1 MNISNWL
8 LAGGLCAL
16 LVAPPALALEVDR
29 EVMPRIT
36 LGGRLIATLDH
47 VDLETDKGAD
57 DEINLSDSSL
67 LVRLDKRMYDDGVA
81 GAVIG
86 FKEHDEEVVFH
97 QLHAF
102 YWNRDFEV
110 SLGRTRLPNTLLE
123 FPVAR
128 DEDLLD
134 YAYVGNASSN
144 EEFDQLYGSTVS
156 LNWFLDRKIQSLGV
170 WAGTRING
178 EETPT
183 FDNAPDGADSY
194 GGGYVYEQSEDLRYV
209 TWLRHA
215 GLLADRQKVET
226 LGEEEWMTAVIAGAE
241 FNLVMNPQSN
251 WSFAVQ
257 GIANE
262 GIDGLTLANL
272 LDLTDGVANRARAKY
287 RSYVASL
294 RYTAR
299 PNLLTRWQAALTV
312 GYKDYS
318 DFDDAEQTTIAPSLF
333 YRLGQGVDLLAQ
345 YRHTSYGDALGDL
358 TDNVAQVGIAFGLG
372 ATFNDNIGER
382 ASILN
387 LEHGYIQ

>member
-1 MNISNWL
+1 MNINNWL

-16 LVAPPALALEVDR
+16 MAAQPALALEVDR

-36 LGGRLIATLDH
+36 LGGRLIATLDN
-47 VDLETDKGAD
+47 VDLETDEDAE
-57 DEINLSDSSL
+57 DEINVSDSSL

-86 FKEHDEEVVFH
+86 FKEHDEEVTFH

-110 SLGRTRLPNTLLE
+110 SLGRTRLQNTLLE

-156 LNWFLDRKIQSLGV
+156 LDWFIDRKIQSLGV

-215 GLLADRQKVET
+215 GLLADRQKVEA

-251 WSFAVQ
+251 WSLAVQ
-257 GIANE
+257 GIASE
-262 GIDGLTLANL
+262 GIDGLTLADL
-272 LDLTDGVANRARAKY
+272 LDLTDGVSNRARAKY
-287 RSYVASL
+287 RSYVTSL

-345 YRHTSYGDALGDL
+345 YRRTSYGDALGEV
-358 TDNVAQVGIAFGLG
+358 TDNVAQLGIAFGLG